1 MIVSDKHI
9 NPENSKSSCILKCDF
24 GDGDIY
30 EHVCACVLPCS
41 VEKSLKRY
49 ETFSKMNVDGG
60 AEGRD
65 WERPPVEASW
75 NDLLLWRRVGGA
87 GWLTFW
93 VMIQKLNSGEIYAVR
108 KIIQA

>member
-49 ETFSKMNVDGG
+49 ETFSKMNVDV
-60 AEGRD
+60 
-65 WERPPVEASW
+65 WC
-75 NDLLLWRRVGGA
+75 
-87 GWLTFW
+87 
-93 VMIQKLNSGEIYAVR
+93 
-108 KIIQA
+108 